1 MKPYIWLLAA
11 GTSCTSISIACATS
25 ELTPATQNFKAT
37 IIQAIS
43 EFESTQLSQWSF
55 QISRYENEEGDETS
69 SIERFNPQNA
79 GATRWQLLQL
89 NNRAPTASERRD
101 FQQRKQDSDSSISL
115 RLSELIQVDSLVL
128 VSEDNIHIRASFDVY
143 LERLGADASE
153 HLQGTLAF
161 AKDGEFIEQIEI
173 INTDSFSPMFAA
185 TIDTL
190 KLNLVFAKIDQVVL
204 TQTIDL
210 QMKGS
215 FALFTEIDEVS
226 SDVYSDYQYI
236 GSCNTNINC

>member
-1 MKPYIWLLAA
+1 MKLYFWLLAT
-11 GTSCTSISIACATS
+11 GTSCTSISIACANS
-25 ELTPATQNFKAT
+25 ELIPATQNFKTT
-37 IIQAIS
+37 IVQAIS

-69 SIERFNPQNA
+69 SVERFNPQNV

-89 NNRAPTASERRD
+89 NNRAPTASEQRD

-161 AKDGEFIEQIEI
+161 AK
-173 INTDSFSPMFAA
+173 
-185 TIDTL
+185 
-190 KLNLVFAKIDQVVL
+190 IDQAVL
-204 TQTIDL
+204 TQTIDV
-210 QMKGS
+210 QMKGK
-215 FALFTEIDEVS
+215 FTL
-226 SDVYSDYQYI
+226 
-236 GSCNTNINC
+236 